1 MKATE
6 TGRFEVLA
14 RPLKL
19 LFSTRAAGLYMLI
32 FAGSIGAGT
41 FIENDFGT
49 SSAQHVIYRSWWFS
63 LLLVLF
69 CITIA
74 VNMIRFK
81 MVRQKKWALL
91 TFHLAMIV
99 ILIGAGVT
107 RYTGYEGVMHIR
119 ENDSSNSFLSA
130 ETHLQFQ
137 VRKGEKEYSFD
148 EPVLFSTK
156 GNNNWSESYLIGNDL
171 VEVVVK
177 EFIPNPKEILEDGIA
192 GKPTIKIVIGGANG
206 REEYFLSA
214 GETRRIRGTL
224 FNFADGALPDAV
236 NIAYRDN
243 VLLIKADQPMVQ
255 RVMAT
260 QKVDT
265 LLPQAAYH
273 PLMLRSL
280 YMVGS
285 GSFVFGDFNKQG
297 VVQLISDGPKV
308 KNESLTALRVEAT
321 INGDLHEVLVYG
333 QKGQPGRP
341 AVGRSRAVGRLR

>member
-214 GETRRIRGTL
+214 GETRRIR
-224 FNFADGALPDAV
+224 AV
-236 NIAYRDN
+236 SYTHLRAHETVLDLVCRLLLEKKKKQTKKKKKEKKNKRKDN
-243 VLLIKADQPMVQ
+243 KRHRHGQG
-255 RVMAT
+255 
-260 QKVDT
+260 KVT
-265 LLPQAAYH
+265 
-273 PLMLRSL
+273 
-280 YMVGS
+280 
-285 GSFVFGDFNKQG
+285 
-297 VVQLISDGPKV
+297 
-308 KNESLTALRVEAT
+308 
-321 INGDLHEVLVYG
+321 
-333 QKGQPGRP
+333 
-341 AVGRSRAVGRLR
+341 